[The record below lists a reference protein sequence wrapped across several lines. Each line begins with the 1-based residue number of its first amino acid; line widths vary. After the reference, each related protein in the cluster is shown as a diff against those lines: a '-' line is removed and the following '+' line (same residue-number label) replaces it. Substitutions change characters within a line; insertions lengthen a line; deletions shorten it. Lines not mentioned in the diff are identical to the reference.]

1 MMSYT
6 HSVFGI
12 LLFLMV
18 GGLLDVYPAVW
29 LLAVVALS
37 ALLPDID
44 HPRSILGMILFPV
57 SNFVFKKWG
66 HRTITHSAKFLL
78 FVGLCSAPVV
88 FVRWELWL
96 AIFIGVLSHLIGDGF
111 TVSGVPLQYPNTR
124 PFYFLPESM
133 LIKTSGSGELGMFI
147 VIVVV
152 IAIFGG
158 VTFMGFRSI
167 IHNIIPSFDGTVSEY
182 GKYCEGVGDKQICRI
197 SAYTCGE
204 YCGEVDGL
212 ILGIYN
218 YKLIVYDDS
227 SNRYF
232 ELSRGETTKAK
243 LVKGEEV
250 YITHMRVEFKNSN
263 FELED
268 FDGLVTISGYLY
280 GEFNCVDSAHIY
292 PVFSVDSNSM
302 KFHSARFEDIQNKN
316 CVGFV
321 KSGSIEYKIRK

>member
-1 MMSYT
+1 M
-6 HSVFGI
+6 VAG
-12 LLFLMV
+12 LF
-18 GGLLDVYPAVW
+18 DIYPAVY
-29 LLAVVALS
+29 LLAFVALS

-44 HPRSILGMILFPV
+44 HPRSILGMILFPI

-78 FVGLCSAPVV
+78 FVGLCSAPVILI
-88 FVRWELWL
+88 RWEIWL

-133 LIKTSGSGELGMFI
+133 LIRTSGSGELGMFI
-147 VIVVV
+147 VIVIV

-167 IHNIIPSFDGTVSEY
+167 IHNLIPSFDGTVSEY
-182 GKYCEGVGDKQICRI
+182 GKYCEGVGEKQICRI
-197 SAYTCGE
+197 AAYTCGE
-204 YCGEVDGL
+204 YCGNVDGL

-227 SNRYF
+227 SKRYF

-243 LVKGEEV
+243 LEKGEEV
-250 YITHMRVEFKNSN
+250 FITHMSVEFKNSN

-268 FDGLVTISGYLY
+268 FDGFVTISGYLY
-280 GEFNCVDSAHIY
+280 GEFNCLDPSHIY

-302 KFHSARFEDIQNKN
+302 SFHSARFEDIQDKN

-321 KSGSIEYKIRK
+321 NGGLIEYKIRK